1 MTASDSTPSMAQLQ
15 VIVKGI
21 WLKLCLNF
29 NSWFLGKTLIKEF
42 GTGNVSRDAGA
53 GRDFTESTGSQKRQ
67 IKSYMLA
74 H

>member
-21 WLKLCLNF
+21 WLKLCLIF

-53 GRDFTESTGSQKRQ
+53 GRDFTESTGSQ